1 MTELQVFWFVA
12 LGLLLTGY
20 AILDGF
26 DLGVGTLHLF
36 ARSEFAKDS
45 DEHGE
50 RRILLNSIGP
60 LWDGNE
66 VWLVTFGGALFAAF
80 PRAYA
85 TALSGFYMPFML
97 LLVTLIGRAVA
108 IEFRSKRPE
117 RWWRAYW
124 DFSFSAASTLV
135 TFISGVAVG
144 NSIRGVPIDVE
155 GEFAGSLATLLNP
168 YAAAVGAFAVLTSAM
183 HGSVYL
189 ALKTDG
195 ALRKRV
201 TSWMWTSF
209 GLFLI
214 GYVAVTMMTLVSV
227 PTALKNFERWP
238 AAWVLVGL
246 NVLAIANIPR
256 AIHQDRARYAFISS
270 SATIASLV
278 FLFGMAMF
286 PNLLNS
292 TPAPQHSLS
301 IYNASSS
308 ETTLR
313 LMQIVAFI
321 GVPLIL
327 TYTATV
333 YWIFRGKTRL
343 DDSSY

>member
-1 MTELQVFWFVA
+1 MSGLQVFWFTA

-36 ARSEFAKDS
+36 AKSEFSKDS

-50 RRILLNSIGP
+50 RRILLNAIGP

-135 TFISGVAVG
+135 TFIAGVAVG
-144 NSIRGVPIDVE
+144 NAIRGIPIDSD
-155 GEFAGSLATLLNP
+155 GEYAGTLMTLLNP
-168 YAAAVGAFAVLTSAM
+168 YAAAVGGFAVVTSAM
-183 HGSVYL
+183 HGSIYL
-189 ALKTDG
+189 ALKTEG

-209 GLFLI
+209 GLFLV
-214 GYVAVTMMTLVSV
+214 GYVGVTIVTLVGV
-227 PTALKNFERWP
+227 PGALRNFERWP
-238 AAWVLVGL
+238 AAWALVAL

-256 AIHQDRARYAFISS
+256 AIHQGRAGYAFISS
-270 SATIASLV
+270 AATIASLV

-286 PNLLNS
+286 PNLLHS
-292 TPAPQHSLS
+292 TPAPEHSLS

-313 LMQIVAFI
+313 LMRVVAFI

-327 TYTATV
+327 TYTTTV
-333 YWIFRGKTRL
+333 YWIFRGKTRI

>member
-1 MTELQVFWFVA
+1 MTGLQVFWFTA

-36 ARSEFAKDS
+36 ARSEFSKHTDQ
-45 DEHGE
+45 HGE
-50 RRILLNSIGP
+50 RRILLNAIGP

-85 TALSGFYMPFML
+85 TALSGFYLPFML

-135 TFISGVAVG
+135 TFIAGVAVG
-144 NSIRGVPIDVE
+144 NAIRGIPIDGD
-155 GEFAGSLATLLNP
+155 GEYAGGLMTLINP
-168 YAAAVGAFAVLTSAM
+168 YALGVGAFAVVTAAM
-183 HGSVYL
+183 HGSMYL
-189 ALKTDG
+189 ALKTEG
-195 ALRKRV
+195 QLRKRV
-201 TSWMWTSF
+201 QGWMWTSF

-214 GYVAVTMMTLVSV
+214 GYLGVTIMTLVSV
-227 PTALKNFERWP
+227 PQALTNFERWP
-238 AAWVLVGL
+238 IAWTLVAL

-256 AIHQDRARYAFISS
+256 AIQRGRAGYAFVSS

-286 PNLLNS
+286 PNLLHSTAEPHNS
-292 TPAPQHSLS
+292 LT

-313 LMQIVAFI
+313 LMRTVAFI

-327 TYTATV
+327 TYTTTV

>member
-1 MTELQVFWFVA
+1 MTDLQVFWFVA

-36 ARSEFAKDS
+36 AKSEFARGS

-50 RRILLNSIGP
+50 RRVLLNSIGP

-85 TALSGFYMPFML
+85 TALSGFYLPFML

-124 DFSFSAASTLV
+124 DFSFSAASSLV
-135 TFISGVAVG
+135 TFIAGVAVG
-144 NSIRGVPIDVE
+144 NAIRGIPIDAE
-155 GEFAGSLATLLNP
+155 GEYAGTLTTLINP
-168 YAAAVGAFAVLTSAM
+168 YAIAVGAFAVVTSAM

-189 ALKTDG
+189 ALKTEGD
-195 ALRKRV
+195 LRRRV
-201 TSWMWTSF
+201 TGWMWTSF
-209 GLFLI
+209 GLFLVGYI
-214 GYVAVTMMTLVSV
+214 GVTMLTLVSV
-227 PTALKNFERWP
+227 PRALDNFERWP
-238 AAWVLVGL
+238 AAWVLVAL

-256 AIHQDRARYAFISS
+256 AIHLGRAGYAFVSS

-286 PNLLNS
+286 PNLLHS
-292 TPAPQHSLS
+292 TPVPEHSLS

-308 ETTLR
+308 EKTLR
-313 LMQIVAFI
+313 LMRVVAFI

-327 TYTATV
+327 TYTTTV